1 MSRCRT
7 DRSTLGAQPEVR
19 LLIGRAHEFVIVL
32 GWSKLAGI
40 NAIVMAL
47 LPLVQIA
54 LLVIFVIIIYAII
67 GLEMFMGAMHKTCFI
82 NGTDNLAHED
92 PRLELA
98 LERNNGIKKKTILDD
113 ENKPLAM
120 KTLQSS
126 RAIEEKRLGN
136 EHYVG
141 LFDPQT
147 LWWSISLQ

>member
-1 MSRCRT
+1 M
-7 DRSTLGAQPEVR
+7 L
-19 LLIGRAHEFVIVL
+19 
-32 GWSKLAGI
+32 

-98 LERNNGIKKKTILDD
+98 NKRNHGIKKTILGD

-120 KTLQSS
+120 KTLQSL
-126 RAIEEKRLGN
+126 RAIQEKRLGN
-136 EHYVG
+136 KHYVG